1 MFGRVR
7 TAPQNED
14 TAFYPRSPYGVAKVY
29 GHFNTVNYRD
39 SFGLHA
45 SSGIFFNH
53 ESPLRGSNFVTR
65 KVTLGLSRF
74 ARGEHIPIELGNL
87 NVCRD
92 WGFPGDYVEGMWRML
107 QEEKADD
114 YVLATRVTTPVRDF
128 ANYAAEALDMG
139 LEWLGSGITEHA
151 IDRETG
157 KVAVKVISNLFR
169 PAEVDLLLGDAT
181 KASSRLGCKAKVGIR
196 ELAAMMAQPD
206 YEDWRS

>member
-1 MFGRVR
+1 
-7 TAPQNED
+7 
-14 TAFYPRSPYGVAKVY
+14 
-29 GHFNTVNYRD
+29 
-39 SFGLHA
+39 
-45 SSGIFFNH
+45 
-53 ESPLRGSNFVTR
+53 
-65 KVTLGLSRF
+65 
-74 ARGEHIPIELGNL
+74 
-87 NVCRD
+87 
-92 WGFPGDYVEGMWRML
+92 
-107 QEEKADD
+107 
-114 YVLATRVTTPVRDF
+114 
-128 ANYAAEALDMG
+128 MG

>member
-1 MFGRVR
+1 
-7 TAPQNED
+7 
-14 TAFYPRSPYGVAKVY
+14 
-29 GHFNTVNYRD
+29 
-39 SFGLHA
+39 
-45 SSGIFFNH
+45 
-53 ESPLRGSNFVTR
+53 
-65 KVTLGLSRF
+65 
-74 ARGEHIPIELGNL
+74 
-87 NVCRD
+87 
-92 WGFPGDYVEGMWRML
+92 ML